1 MSVESADD
9 RLAMLDA
16 DEFGVSATWTP
27 DGGSASTVVG
37 IFDNEF
43 RSTDVGAGAEIA
55 TDDPHFL
62 CRSADV
68 SGIAEGDALSVSGT
82 DYTIRVVMADGTGM
96 TELVL
101 EEDYWR
107 TSASLSET
115 TSLPR

>member
-27 DGGSASTVVG
+27 SGGSATAVDG

-43 RSTDVGAGAEIA
+43 RSTDIGAGAEIA

-62 CRSADV
+62 CRTADV
-68 SGIAEGDALSVSGT
+68 SGIVEGDALVVSGVS
-82 DYTIRVVMADGTGM
+82 YTVRVVMADGTGM

-101 EEDYWR
+101 EED
-107 TSASLSET
+107 
-115 TSLPR
+115 